1 MSANEELT
9 NKGAQPQ
16 TPLPVGLLQRARD
29 LGASA
34 AAVLLARALVV
45 ADHFAALCAA
55 PHRCPS
61 YGLAPGCPPHSQSPA
76 RFRAELS
83 RDQWVLVFRIDVP
96 AADLRTGKRLEVAR
110 RIHALAATLEG
121 EALTFGF
128 ARARGLAAGSC
139 FELYCADRDRCAV
152 LAEHLPCPH
161 QDRVRPSLSAVGVDF
176 TALTAAVHWP
186 LAPGGE
192 ASSQPATE
200 PALSMLAGLV
210 LLAD

>member
-1 MSANEELT
+1 MSNH
-9 NKGAQPQ
+9 
-16 TPLPVGLLQRARD
+16 QRAGNQSAPLLGGMLARALH

-34 AAVLLARALVV
+34 AAALPARDLVV

-76 RFRAELS
+76 GFRAELADY
-83 RDQWVLVFRIDVP
+83 RWVLVFRIDVP

-110 RIHALAATLEG
+110 RIHALAATLET
-121 EALTFGF
+121 EAPGFGF
-128 ARARGLAAGSC
+128 TRARGLAAGSC

-161 QDRVRPSLSAVGVDF
+161 QDRVQPSLSAVGVDF
-176 TALTAAVHWP
+176 TALTTAVHWP

-192 ASSQPATE
+192 SSSQPATE

>member
-1 MSANEELT
+1 MSNH
-9 NKGAQPQ
+9 
-16 TPLPVGLLQRARD
+16 QRAGNQSAPLLGGMLAGALH

-34 AAVLLARALVV
+34 AAALPARDLVV

-76 RFRAELS
+76 GFRAELADY
-83 RDQWVLVFRIDVP
+83 RWVLVFRIDVP

-110 RIHALAATLEG
+110 RIHALAATLET
-121 EALTFGF
+121 EAPGFGF
-128 ARARGLAAGSC
+128 TRARGLAAGSC

-192 ASSQPATE
+192 SSSQPATE

>member
-9 NKGAQPQ
+9 SKGAQPQ

-34 AAVLLARALVV
+34 AAVLPARALVV

-83 RDQWVLVFRIDVP
+83 HYQWVLVFRIDVP

-139 FELYCADRDRCAV
+139 FELYCAERGRCAV
-152 LAEHLPCPH
+152 LAAVVHGRATVERTAPQPPAPE
-161 QDRVRPSLSAVGVDF
+161 RP
-176 TALTAAVHWP
+176 
-186 LAPGGE
+186 
-192 ASSQPATE
+192 
-200 PALSMLAGLV
+200 AG
-210 LLAD
+210 

>member
-1 MSANEELT
+1 MSKNRTPGDHPPPLLGEL
-9 NKGAQPQ
+9 
-16 TPLPVGLLQRARD
+16 LEHARE

-34 AAVLLARALVV
+34 AAALPACDLVV

-61 YGLAPGCPPHSQSPA
+61 YGLAPGCPPHSQPPA
-76 RFRAELS
+76 GFRAELADY
-83 RDQWVLVFRIDVP
+83 RWVLVFRIDVP

-110 RIHALAATLEG
+110 RIHALAATLET
-121 EALTFGF
+121 EAPGFGF
-128 ARARGLAAGSC
+128 TRARGLAAGSS

-176 TALTAAVHWP
+176 TALTAAVHWSP
-186 LAPGGE
+186 AVVGE

>member
-9 NKGAQPQ
+9 SKGGQPEK
-16 TPLPVGLLQRARD
+16 PMPAGLLQRARD
-29 LGASA
+29 LGATA
-34 AAVLLARALVV
+34 AAALPARALVV

-83 RDQWVLVFRIDVP
+83 HYQWVLVFRIDVP

-139 FELYCADRDRCAV
+139 FELYCAERGRCAV
-152 LAEHLPCPH
+152 LNDHLPCPFA
-161 QDRVRPSLSAVGVDF
+161 DRVRPSLSAVGVDF

-186 LAPGGE
+186 LPMGGD
-192 ASSQPATE
+192 SPDPAVE
-200 PALSMLAGLV
+200 PVLSMLAGLV

>member
-1 MSANEELT
+1 MSNHQLAGNQS
-9 NKGAQPQ
+9 A
-16 TPLPVGLLQRARD
+16 PLLGGMLERALHR
-29 LGASA
+29 GASA
-34 AAVLLARALVV
+34 AAALPARDLVV

-76 RFRAELS
+76 GFRAELADY
-83 RDQWVLVFRIDVP
+83 RWVLVFRIDVP

-110 RIHALAATLEG
+110 RIHALAATLET
-121 EALTFGF
+121 EAPGFGF
-128 ARARGLAAGSC
+128 TRARGLAAGSC

-192 ASSQPATE
+192 SSSQPATE

>member
-1 MSANEELT
+1 MSNH
-9 NKGAQPQ
+9 
-16 TPLPVGLLQRARD
+16 QRAGNQSAPLLGGMLERALH

-34 AAVLLARALVV
+34 AAALPARDLVV

-76 RFRAELS
+76 RFRAELADY
-83 RDQWVLVFRIDVP
+83 RWVLVFRIDVP

-110 RIHALAATLEG
+110 RIHALAATLET
-121 EALTFGF
+121 EAPGFGF
-128 ARARGLAAGSC
+128 TRARGLAAGSC

-176 TALTAAVHWP
+176 TALTAAIHWP

-192 ASSQPATE
+192 SSSQPATE